1 MSVKLSLLLQQLPP
15 YHFAEYNRMTAEKQ
29 AAGVDVINFSMGD
42 PDLPTPPEVLEA
54 LTEAAYQ
61 PSNQRYPEYT
71 GMPLLR
77 EAVVEWFLRRFGVGL
92 DAVAEVLPLIGSK
105 EGLAHLPMAVM
116 DPGDTALVPDPAY
129 PVYPTAVT
137 LAGGIVVDVPLS
149 LEGGWLPDLTSIPN
163 DVADRAKILW
173 LNYPNN
179 PTGACAPLSFF
190 EAAVHFARLHDILL
204 VHDMAYAEVAFDGY
218 QPHSILEVARAK
230 DVAIEFHSLS
240 KAFNMAGFRVGML
253 LGNRLVVQGMARL
266 KSHLDTGIF
275 RPIQVASA
283 RALALPQEWLVARNA
298 IYQRRRDQLVDALRH
313 MGMQAETPRAGLYIW
328 ARIPSG
334 YATSSQ
340 FVLDLLDQTGVA
352 LTPGTNFG
360 SRGEGYIRM
369 SLTVPDAQIETAIA
383 RLESAGIGS

>member
-1 MSVKLSLLLQQLPP
+1 VKLSLLLQQLPP
-15 YHFAEYNRMTAEKQ
+15 YHFAEYNRMMAECR

-42 PDLPTPPEVLEA
+42 PDLPTPLPVLEA

-61 PSNQRYPEYT
+61 PSNQRYPEYA
-71 GMPLLR
+71 GMPQLR
-77 EAVVEWFLRRFGVGL
+77 EAVAEWFLRRFGVGL
-92 DAVAEVLPLIGSK
+92 DAAAEVLPLIGSK

-137 LAGGIVVDVPLS
+137 LAGGTVVGVPLS
-149 LEGGWLPDLTSIPN
+149 QEGGWLPDLTSIPV
-163 DVADRAKILW
+163 DVAGSAKILW

-179 PTGACAPLSFF
+179 PTGACAPLPFF
-190 EAAVHFARLHDILL
+190 EAAVRFARQHDILL

-218 QPHSILEVARAK
+218 RPHSILEVAGAK
-230 DVAIEFHSLS
+230 DVAVEFHSLS

-253 LGNRLVVQGMARL
+253 VGNQLVVQGMARL

-275 RPIQVASA
+275 RPIQVAST
-283 RALALPQEWLVARNA
+283 RALALPEEWLVARNA
-298 IYQRRRDQLVDALRH
+298 IYQRRRDQLVEALRQV
-313 MGMQAETPRAGLYIW
+313 GMQAEIPKAGLYIW
-328 ARIPSG
+328 ARIPAG
-334 YATSSQ
+334 YDQSSR

-360 SRGEGYIRM
+360 PRGEGYIRM

-383 RLESAGIGS
+383 RLESARIGS